1 MTKLDALAGVP
12 SRPDRGPGPLRGVRL
27 GVLPGVL
34 AGVLLVMGPGMA
46 TDAAAAGPPEG
57 KPLRSDHPIIGAWAL
72 RADDS
77 GCTEIYRISREGTSL
92 VTSADEVAQTR
103 FEVSDKPSAKGYYK
117 WVDTIVKDNGKK
129 DCSGKV
135 TKPHTT
141 TSYILMNETNKAFI
155 SCQNESTK
163 ACIGP
168 FMKIEGGEI

>member
-1 MTKLDALAGVP
+1 MTKFDALSGACAGRRH
-12 SRPDRGPGPLRGVRL
+12 RPPRH
-27 GVLPGVL
+27 
-34 AGVLLVMGPGMA
+34 AALLVLGLGA
-46 TDAAAAGPPEG
+46 LALGAAAVAPAA
-57 KPLRSDHPIIGAWAL
+57 KSLRADHPLIGAWAL
-72 RADDS
+72 QADDS

-103 FEVSDKPSAKGYYK
+103 FEISDKPSSKGYYK

-129 DCSGKV
+129 DCSGNV

-155 SCQNESTK
+155 SCRNESTK

-168 FMKIEGGEI
+168 FVKIEGGEI

>member
-1 MTKLDALAGVP
+1 MTKLDALAGAFAHRGRRPLPPP
-12 SRPDRGPGPLRGVRL
+12 SATLVGCIGLVVAL
-27 GVLPGVL
+27 G
-34 AGVLLVMGPGMA
+34 
-46 TDAAAAGPPEG
+46 AAAAPPEG
-57 KPLRSDHPIIGAWAL
+57 RPLRADHPLIGAWAL
-72 RADDS
+72 RADDG

-103 FEVSDKPSAKGYYK
+103 FEVSDQPSTKGYYK

-141 TSYILMNETNKAFI
+141 TSYILMSETRKAFI

-168 FMKIEGGEI
+168 FVKIEGGEI